1 MNIQVANPLREN
13 KYLGIDQKNLYEEY
27 LKGQYIG
34 GSSVNEFE
42 NSLRN
47 YFGVKHAV
55 TLNSGTDALILG
67 LVALGIKKNDEIIV
81 PSFTYFATVEVIL
94 HLGAVPVFVDIDPIT
109 YCINVDEISKKI
121 TKKTKM
127 ILPVHIFG
135 NNANIE
141 DVSKIAKKYNLLVFE
156 DCAQSFG
163 SMTKSKKLLG
173 TFGECAAFSFF
184 PSKTLGGIGDGGC
197 LITNNQKIYETV
209 KALKNHG
216 QKELYTHYF
225 VGVNSRLDSLNA
237 FVLNKKLNH
246 FNKIYKSRNEIY
258 EYFISNLSDISYL
271 KLPTKEN
278 NNTLLNYFSIA
289 MVESKREKLIN
300 YLNKKGIATGIYYK
314 TPIHQQPV
322 MKNYSFKGQNL
333 KNTEAISNN
342 IFSIPYYAFMEKS
355 KQQYIVNSIKRFK
368 L

>member
-13 KYLGIDQKNLYEEY
+13 KYLGINQKNLYEEY

-34 GSSVNEFE
+34 GSSINEFE
-42 NSLRN
+42 NTLQN
-47 YFGVKHAV
+47 FFGVKHAV

-67 LVALGIKKNDEIIV
+67 LVALGIQKNDEIIV

-109 YCINVDEISKKI
+109 YCIDVDEISKKI

-141 DVSKIAKKYNLLVFE
+141 DVSKIAKKYNLLVLE

-197 LITNNQKIYETV
+197 LITNNLKIYETI

-216 QKELYTHYF
+216 QKEPYTHYF

-237 FVLNKKLNH
+237 FVLNKKLNQ

-258 EYFISNLSDISYL
+258 DYFISNLSDISFL
-271 KLPTKEN
+271 KLPTREN
-278 NNTLLNYFSIA
+278 NSTLFNYFSIK
-289 MVESKREKLIN
+289 MIEGHREKLIN

-314 TPIHQQPV
+314 RPIHQQPV
-322 MKNYSFKGQNL
+322 MKNYSFRGQNL
-333 KNTEAISNN
+333 KNTEAISKN
-342 IFSIPYYAFMEKS
+342 IFSIPYYAFMEKT
-355 KQQYIVNSIKRFK
+355 KQQYIVNTIKKFK
-368 L
+368 Q